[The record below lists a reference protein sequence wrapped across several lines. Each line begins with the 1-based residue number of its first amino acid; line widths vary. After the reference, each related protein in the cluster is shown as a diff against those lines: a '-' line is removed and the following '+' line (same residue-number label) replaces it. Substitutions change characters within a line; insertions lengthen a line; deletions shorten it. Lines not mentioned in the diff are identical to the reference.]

1 MKTLSVT
8 PRSWYC
14 WKADILSFLYVLI
27 DLGVKLTSLLT
38 TTHQSGDF
46 ELRYGCKTTIEHKA
60 KAPQMSRIQEKN
72 TLVVRPAH
80 VMSTPMIPTSPS
92 EKQSSTHN
100 QKPQLGPQHCHHH
113 DKVQKNGILY
123 EVGLIRS
130 IAYRRICL
138 LNRKTTMLFK
148 HTTNV
153 GLRSI
158 REDQSYAGE
167 HFLADCLYCV
177 LLILHIY
184 GTVFE
189 QNGGCYMAQ

>member
-46 ELRYGCKTTIEHKA
+46 ELRYGCKTIIEHTA

-80 VMSTPMIPTSPS
+80 VMSTSMIPTSPS
-92 EKQSSTHN
+92 EKKQSSTHN
-100 QKPQLGPQHCHHH
+100 QKPQLGPQHRHHH
-113 DKVQKNGILY
+113 DKVRENGISY
-123 EVGLIRS
+123 AVGLMRD
-130 IAYRRICL
+130 IANCQICL
-138 LNRKTTMLFK
+138 VNRKTDIIASMTL
-148 HTTNV
+148 HV
-153 GLRSI
+153 GI
-158 REDQSYAGE
+158 EEIWEVQCMFDP
-167 HFLADCLYCV
+167 HFLAKELTPMG
-177 LLILHIY
+177 LLPQILR
-184 GTVFE
+184 
-189 QNGGCYMAQ
+189 